1 MTAEEKRERLL
12 KRILPALVI
21 TVIYF
26 VFVSGFV
33 SEGAKTARN
42 SYENVARQGVSVDDL
57 PEIQRNQAKYMA
69 QVAKLKKRHQEFR
82 KKMQGIAGYLTVN
95 SPSNESTAILSRILA
110 RNRLLIAEEKRVT
123 FDSKKLSPSMQ
134 EVKHWLKDTEDKED
148 SGIVVQQLI
157 VVGAYTDMYRALDEI
172 AGGTLDAVPVLL
184 TMEEHVD
191 EQNNPTGQLK
201 WELVLWM

>member
-1 MTAEEKRERLL
+1 MTVEEKRERLL

-26 VFVSGFV
+26 VFISGFV
-33 SEGAKTARN
+33 SEGAKTAHN
-42 SYENVARQGVSVDDL
+42 SYENLERQGVSGGDL
-57 PEIQRNQAKYMA
+57 PEIQRNQAKYMDE
-69 QVAKLKKRHQEFR
+69 VAKLKKQHQEFR
-82 KKMQGIAGYLTVN
+82 KKMQGIAGFLTIN

-110 RNRLLIAEEKRVT
+110 RNKLLIVEEKRET

-134 EVKHWLKDTEDKED
+134 EVKHWLKDTGDKEKSD
-148 SGIVVQQLI
+148 IEVQRLVVE
-157 VVGAYTDMYRALDEI
+157 GAYTDMYRALDEI

-184 TMEEHVD
+184 TMQEHVD
-191 EQNNPTGQLK
+191 EQDNPTGQLK